1 VTLTLE
7 ITAASQTRPGENP
20 RHVFGEN
27 GGSIGRAGTNS
38 WVLSHSEV
46 SGHHAQITFRNGVF
60 YIQDKSR
67 NGVAV
72 NSPDNRLV
80 RDRPYALKAGDRL
93 FIEPYQIDVWID
105 SASERPAHP
114 APLDPF
120 GVDDPFALP
129 HDPSLARNLAPTPG
143 APVSDEV
150 DPLKFFDPVSGPPKR
165 KPDPVSRPVDDLL
178 NSHYEP
184 PAVLPNRVPPV
195 AVDPVAIPQD
205 YDPLREEE
213 PSIRL
218 PAEPPPPPAAPPL
231 RPRPGEASEARRR
244 VRETPSADSTVRQ
257 PFPSD
262 VRPAPPEVARA
273 AATPRAPE
281 PARAPG
287 ASADLSELLAGAGVP
302 EAAITPELSR
312 NLGEILGIVV
322 AGLMDILQSRQRIK
336 EEFRMQ
342 QTLFR
347 PAENNPLKFSANVED
362 ALHNLLVKRNPA
374 YLGAVDAFADAFDD
388 LRDHQ
393 LAMLEGMRVAF
404 ESMLAEFDPDKLQQ
418 EFDAQ
423 IGKLALP
430 LVPAKMRYWELYRE
444 RRQEMGKDPE
454 ATFASLFGEEFRR
467 AYEEQ
472 FRKLKAAR
480 RARGRQS
487 SKGPSAT
494 P

>member
-1 VTLTLE
+1 
-7 ITAASQTRPGENP
+7 
-20 RHVFGEN
+20 
-27 GGSIGRAGTNS
+27 
-38 WVLSHSEV
+38 
-46 SGHHAQITFRNGVF
+46 
-60 YIQDKSR
+60 
-67 NGVAV
+67 
-72 NSPDNRLV
+72 
-80 RDRPYALKAGDRL
+80 
-93 FIEPYQIDVWID
+93 
-105 SASERPAHP
+105 
-114 APLDPF
+114 
-120 GVDDPFALP
+120 
-129 HDPSLARNLAPTPG
+129 
-143 APVSDEV
+143 
-150 DPLKFFDPVSGPPKR
+150 
-165 KPDPVSRPVDDLL
+165 
-178 NSHYEP
+178 
-184 PAVLPNRVPPV
+184 
-195 AVDPVAIPQD
+195 
-205 YDPLREEE
+205 
-213 PSIRL
+213 
-218 PAEPPPPPAAPPL
+218 
-231 RPRPGEASEARRR
+231 

-444 RRQEMGKDPE
+444 RRQEMGKDPGRRLP
-454 ATFASLFGEEFRR
+454 ACSGKNSGAPTRSSSAS
-467 AYEEQ
+467 
-472 FRKLKAAR
+472 
-480 RARGRQS
+480 
-487 SKGPSAT
+487 
-494 P
+494 